1 MRPAAFI
8 TGFVLALGIASPL
21 RAQEASALRASS
33 ATGRIEIAD
42 LEYGAYVGSTV
53 HASAVVW
60 QTGVTVND
68 SRNRL
73 RWHSSDLEKAWITD
87 DGTLSLFL
95 PGTVTL
101 TATQGDLKAT
111 RTITIVENPAAKV
124 KLSGEPRAEVRVGT
138 PIRFNTRV
146 TDKAGVAVTDA
157 HVNYGVALGDVVR
170 DPRVAQ
176 ITDDGVLT
184 VSEPGVYMV
193 VAEFGG
199 VADHITMLIGM
210 PGITVVP
217 AAEEIQDMKII
228 GGDYSAFVGTT
239 IPLSA
244 KVLPR
249 GSKSPLPTP
258 RMHWA
263 SSDEDVAWVGQ
274 NGVVVFTGPGRV
286 TITGDHGKHSAY
298 KTFDVERNP
307 AARLVMLTNVRE
319 IFVSDTVAL
328 RTETWARGGQLVRNP
343 RINYAVIARTSDTPG
358 GATVLEGGRFV
369 AKTPG
374 VYTIVAEFGGLSDT
388 RTIMV
393 QPPRAP
399 VASKASRRRD

>member
-8 TGFVLALGIASPL
+8 TRLVFVFGATSPVFAQDASV
-21 RAQEASALRASS
+21 RASAPS
-33 ATGRIEIAD
+33 GRIEIAD
-42 LEYGAYVGSTV
+42 LEYGAYAGSTL

-60 QTGVTVND
+60 QTGITVND

-73 RWHSSDLEKAWITD
+73 RWHSSDLKKAWITD
-87 DGTLSLFL
+87 DGTLSLFQ

-101 TATQGDLKAT
+101 TATQGDLTAT
-111 RTITIVENPAAKV
+111 KTITIVENPAAKV

-138 PIRFNTRV
+138 PIRFNARV
-146 TDKAGVAVTDA
+146 TGKDGVAVTDA

-170 DPRVAQ
+170 DPRAAQ

-210 PGITVVP
+210 PGFTAVP
-217 AAEEIQDMKII
+217 AAEQIEDMRIV

-239 IPLSA
+239 IPLA
-244 KVLPR
+244 ARVVPR
-249 GSKSPLPTP
+249 GSKTPLSTP

-274 NGVVVFTGPGRV
+274 NGVVVFTGPGHV
-286 TITGDHGKHSAY
+286 TITCDYGKHSAY
-298 KTFDVERNP
+298 KSFDVERNP
-307 AARLVMLTNVRE
+307 AARLVMLDNAGDV
-319 IFVSDTVAL
+319 FVSDTIAL
-328 RTETWARGGQLVRNP
+328 RTQIWARGGQLVRSP
-343 RINYAVIARTSDTPG
+343 RVNYAVISRTSETPG

-374 VYTIVAEFGGLSDT
+374 VYTIIAEFGGLSDT

-399 VASKASRRRD
+399 VANKAIRYRD